1 LVTLDES
8 PSVSILDPNGDVI
21 PSLSNLPTCAR
32 TKGVY
37 EVIIPP
43 ITGFNTP
50 CQFSDIWTNVK
61 YQGNTLPD
69 IENEFVLQPYKN
81 RMMISTQS
89 REPEIFGFDFYG
101 IKQDEKILNTDVRKV
116 GVVIKKAYTTKQLL
130 QNVDSYYRVYV
141 REGMTEVQVQ
151 DWTKINRTS
160 NEYYFI
166 FDTRDKIPNEY
177 YVDIKV
183 NTSGETDTYKR
194 TIKFLIVNKK

>member
-1 LVTLDES
+1 MFAYVDGDLVTLDES

-81 RMMISTQS
+81 RMMIGTQS
-89 REPEIFGFDFYG
+89 REPEIFGFDFYTTL
-101 IKQDEKILNTDVRKV
+101 KPYSDEFTSFYENSCWRLGHTNDFIQHGEYLSSMRSKDFCEHDPVSNFCFAQNLYKAGMFEIESFGKSILELT
-116 GVVIKKAYTTKQLL
+116 
-130 QNVDSYYRVYV
+130 SYQYV
-141 REGMTEVQVQ
+141 ERLEEMLG
-151 DWTKINRTS
+151 DW
-160 NEYYFI
+160 
-166 FDTRDKIPNEY
+166 
-177 YVDIKV
+177 
-183 NTSGETDTYKR
+183 
-194 TIKFLIVNKK
+194 